1 MSGNSAI
8 QISGATLEVGGTVT
22 FNNIPLTI
30 VTVSGDTA
38 ILTGMFNPAPVA
50 NVDTVT
56 VAGAAPVGPTVVE
69 KKFVQQN
76 DGALGGS
83 LTDLRATSIEVAAGG
98 NIDMGGNQIHNV
110 AEGTAQSDVVVVSQL
125 ETYVSAQISAADSV
139 NDAEV
144 SAIESRLTVAENE
157 LDAEASIRAAADV
170 SLASDRKTIHFKD
183 SFHQVYRDKLNL
195 NTRSLEEVLNDDIW
209 SVLFDS
215 FDDSTRAWVEC
226 EQKCSCGLVD
236 QEYAVGWLTN

>member
-1 MSGNSAI
+1 MSGNSSI
-8 QISGATLEVGGTVT
+8 QISGTTLEVGGTVT
-22 FNNIPLTI
+22 FNGTTLTI
-30 VTVSGDTA
+30 VSVSGDVA
-38 ILTGMFNPAPVA
+38 LLTGTFSPAPVA

-56 VAGAAPVGPTVVE
+56 VAGAAPAASVVE

-110 AEGTAQSDVVVVSQL
+110 AEGTDPSDVVVVSQL
-125 ETYVSAQISAADSV
+125 EAYVAAEISAADSV

-157 LDAEASIRAAADV
+157 LDAEASIRLAADQ
-170 SLASDRKTIHFKD
+170 S
-183 SFHQVYRDKLNL
+183 
-195 NTRSLEEVLNDDIW
+195 
-209 SVLFDS
+209 
-215 FDDSTRAWVEC
+215 
-226 EQKCSCGLVD
+226 
-236 QEYAVGWLTN
+236 